1 MKNYKEVTEYVL
13 QQSDIRRKRIKRRRR
28 AIVSIGSFSGLTVFA
43 VIAMLIWG
51 GSKSA
56 QDPDTVAQ
64 NATTAFAVQTT
75 EVAVADQPFLT
86 LRNGK
91 EVSYELDDKLN
102 ASADSDV
109 LQIVI
114 KATHIDQTWNY
125 NGKTLKE
132 YYDTWRLNGTRPLD
146 IKMETVTASYRE
158 ELGARIAS
166 DLKAAG
172 ILYTYEKDIRLKN
185 QSRIVVTL
193 RKDAFEQLAFS
204 NSGDMALVTFYCAD
218 EV

>member
-75 EVAVADQPFLT
+75 EVAVADQTFLT

-125 NGKTLKE
+125 NGKTIKE

-146 IKMETVTASYRE
+146 LKMETVTASYRE
-158 ELGARIAS
+158 ELGNRIAN
-166 DLKAAG
+166 DLRVAG
-172 ILYTYEKDIRLKN
+172 IQYTYEKDIRLKK

-204 NSGDMALVTFYCAD
+204 NFGDMALVTFYCAD

>member
-13 QQSDIRRKRIKRRRR
+13 QQSNFRRKRIKRRRR
-28 AIVSIGSFSGLTVFA
+28 VITLIGSFSGLAVFA
-43 VIAMLIWG
+43 VIVMLIWG
-51 GSKSA
+51 GSKSV
-56 QDPDTVAQ
+56 QNPDTVAQ
-64 NATTAFAVQTT
+64 NATTDPSVQATGI
-75 EVAVADQPFLT
+75 AVADQQFLT

-125 NGKTLKE
+125 NGKTIKE

-158 ELGARIAS
+158 ELGNRIAN
-166 DLKAAG
+166 DLMVAG
-172 ILYTYEKDIRLKN
+172 IQYTYEKDIRLKN